1 MLRKYDHQGYRIG
14 DQQACPAEAVLELA
28 SERWK
33 LLVIFWLLKGEH
45 RFNQLQRSLAGYPS
59 HARQDHARNGGGRPG
74 KRRDHGE
81 IPPRV
86 DYRLTPLGASLA
98 PILQAMERWTIR
110 NNLASPKRYRRGK
123 ARRSTEQALRK
134 SAHPT

>member
-1 MLRKYDHQGYRIG
+1 MDDKQT
-14 DQQACPAEAVLELA
+14 CPADTVLELV
-28 SERWK
+28 SGRWK

-45 RFNQLQRSLAGYPS
+45 RFNQLQRNLGGITHRTLAKTLREMEADGLVW
-59 HARQDHARNGGGRPG
+59 
-74 KRRDHGE
+74 RRDHGE

-110 NNLASPKRYRRGK
+110 NNLASPSINRKGQRA
-123 ARRSTEQALRK
+123 AR
-134 SAHPT
+134 

>member
-1 MLRKYDHQGYRIG
+1 MG
-14 DQQACPAEAVLELA
+14 DKQACPAEAVLELI
-28 SERWK
+28 SGRWK

-45 RFNQLQRSLAGYPS
+45 RFNQLQRKLGRITHRTLAKALREMKADGLV
-59 HARQDHARNGGGRPG
+59 

-98 PILQAMERWTIR
+98 PILHAMERWTIR
-110 NNLASPKRYRRGK
+110 KNNLTSSLGK
-123 ARRSTEQALRK
+123 SKGQRAAR
-134 SAHPT
+134 